1 MILEKVLKKDSN
13 LELSKE
19 LLKKAHLPGRVN
31 IIVEE
36 NEIIIKK
43 VSKGAGSHE
52 KMIGLGKGIFKE
64 DPVTLQR
71 RLREEWKL

>member
-31 IIVEE
+31 IIIEE
-36 NEIIIKK
+36 NEIVIKK
-43 VSKGAGSHE
+43 VSEETAHPE
-52 KMIGLGKGIFKE
+52 KMVGLGKGVFRE
-64 DPVTLQR
+64 DSVTLQR
-71 RLREEWKL
+71 KLREEWKL

>member
-43 VSKGAGSHE
+43 VSEEAGPGE
-52 KMIGLGKGIFKE
+52 KMVDLGKGIFKE
-64 DPVTLQR
+64 DAVTLQR